1 MKKFLITSA
10 LVAVLGL
17 STPAIAHE
25 GHAEAP
31 GEENAGGA
39 ATVLTLS
46 DTAINNLGIQ
56 TVKATI
62 APRATTVDV
71 NGIVEFLPERQ
82 AIATSRA
89 PGRISEIHVKVGEK
103 VAKGQSLLTIQPI
116 FVGSSPVSISSPID
130 GYVTKQNVVLGQS
143 VTPEAGLMEIGDSSE
158 VLVRGVMYET
168 PDVAKVQVG
177 QNVSVNSSLIGN
189 TPLQGKVQRMDGAY
203 DRGSRTL
210 NVYALVEN
218 PDRKLLANMQ
228 VVLSV
233 EVSEPADILTVP
245 VKAILG
251 ESGEQF
257 IFVKNGNEFERRS
270 VKLGAKFG
278 AEREVLEGV
287 FPDEEVVTVGNYQ
300 LQFAKSAEPKKDAA
314 TTNDKKD
321 IPAAEGKKEDDGHGH
336 EH

>member
-10 LVAVLGL
+10 LVAVIG
-17 STPAIAHE
+17 SSMPAFAHE
-25 GHAEAP
+25 GEDHAAAP
-31 GEENAGGA
+31 GTEE
-39 ATVLTLS
+39 TVQVTSTIELS

-56 TVKATI
+56 TVKAAI
-62 APRATTVDV
+62 AARATTVDV

-89 PGRISEIHVKVGEK
+89 AGRVSEIHVKVGEK

-116 FVGSSPVSISSPID
+116 FVGSSPVSIPSPLD
-130 GYVTKQNVVLGQS
+130 GYVTKQNVILGQS

-189 TPLQGKVQRMDGAY
+189 TPLKGKVQRMDGAY

-218 PDRKLLANMQ
+218 PDRTLLANMQ
-228 VVLSV
+228 VVLSI
-233 EVSEPADILTVP
+233 EVTEPADILTVP

-257 IFVKNGNEFERRS
+257 VFVRSGNAFERRS

-278 AEREVLEGV
+278 TEREVLEGV

-300 LQFAKSAEPKKDAA
+300 LQFAKSTEPKKD
-314 TTNDKKD
+314 T
-321 IPAAEGKKEDDGHGH
+321 PAMEGKKEDDGHGH

>member
-1 MKKFLITSA
+1 MKQIFLA
-10 LVAVLGL
+10 LLFL
-17 STPAIAHE
+17 AISIPVHAHE
-25 GHAEAP
+25 GEDHAAAP
-31 GEENAGGA
+31 GTEETSQVTNIIE
-39 ATVLTLS
+39 LS
-46 DTAINNLGIQ
+46 ETAINNLGIQ

-89 PGRISEIHVKVGEK
+89 AGRVSEIHVKAGEK
-103 VAKGQSLLTIQPI
+103 VSKGQSLLTIQPI
-116 FVGSSPVSISSPID
+116 FVGSSPVSIPSPID
-130 GYVTKQNVVLGQS
+130 GYVTKQNIVLGQS

-177 QNVSVNSSLIGN
+177 QNVSVNSSLIGSE
-189 TPLQGKVQRMDGAY
+189 PLMGKVQRMDGAY

-218 PDRKLLANMQ
+218 PNRRLLANTQ
-228 VVLSV
+228 VVLSI
-233 EVSEPADILTVP
+233 EVAEPSDILTVP
-245 VKAILG
+245 VKSILG

-257 IFVKNGNEFERRS
+257 VFVRSGNAFERRS

-278 AEREVLEGV
+278 AEREILEGV
-287 FPDEEVVTVGNYQ
+287 FPDEDVVTVGNYQ
-300 LQFAKSAEPKKDAA
+300 LQFAKSAEPKKDAVK
-314 TTNDKKD
+314 TGDQKK
-321 IPAAEGKKEDDGHGH
+321 DDGHDH

>member
-10 LVAVLGL
+10 LVAAISL
-17 STPAIAHE
+17 STLASAHE
-25 GHAEAP
+25 GEDHAAAP
-31 GEENAGGA
+31 GTEE
-39 ATVLTLS
+39 TTQVTSIIELS
-46 DTAINNLGIQ
+46 ETAINNLGVK
-56 TVKATI
+56 TVKAAI

-71 NGIVEFLPERQ
+71 NGIIEFLPERQ
-82 AIATSRA
+82 AIAAARA
-89 PGRISEIHVKVGEK
+89 AGRVSEIHVKVGEK
-103 VAKGQSLLTIQPI
+103 VTKGQSLLTIQPI
-116 FVGSSPVSISSPID
+116 FVGSSPVSIPSPLD

-189 TPLQGKVQRMDGAY
+189 TPLIGKVQRMDGAY
-203 DRGSRTL
+203 DRGSRTI
-210 NVYALVEN
+210 NVYALIEN
-218 PDRKLLANMQ
+218 PDRRLLANMQ
-228 VVLSV
+228 VVLSI
-233 EVSEPADILTVP
+233 EVTEPADILTVP

-257 IFVKNGNEFERRS
+257 VFVKSGNAFERRS

-287 FPDEEVVTVGNYQ
+287 FPDEDIVTVGNYQ
-300 LQFAKSAEPKKDAA
+300 LQFAKSAEPKKDAPA
-314 TTNDKKD
+314 TENKK
-321 IPAAEGKKEDDGHGH
+321 ADDGHDH

>member
-1 MKKFLITSA
+1 MKNLLITSA
-10 LVAVLGL
+10 IVAVIGL

-25 GHAEAP
+25 GEDHAAAP
-31 GEENAGGA
+31 GTEE
-39 ATVLTLS
+39 TVQVTSSIELS
-46 DTAINNLGIQ
+46 ETAINNLGIQ

-71 NGIVEFLPERQ
+71 NGNVEFLPERQ

-89 PGRISEIHVKVGEK
+89 AGRVSEIHVKVGEK
-103 VAKGQSLLTIQPI
+103 VTKGQSLLTIQPI
-116 FVGSSPVSISSPID
+116 FVGSSPVSIPSPLD

-143 VTPEAGLMEIGDSSE
+143 VTPEAGLMEIGDSSQ

-168 PDVAKVQVG
+168 PDVAKIQVD
-177 QNVSVNSSLIGN
+177 QNVSVNSSLIGT
-189 TPLQGKVQRMDGAY
+189 TPLKGKVQRMDGAY

-218 PDRKLLANMQ
+218 PDRRLLANMQ
-228 VVLSV
+228 VVLSI

-257 IFVKNGNEFERRS
+257 VFVRNGNEFERRS

-278 AEREVLEGV
+278 SEREVLEGV
-287 FPDEEVVTVGNYQ
+287 FPDEDVVTVGNYQ
-300 LQFAKSAEPKKDAA
+300 LQFAKSIEPKKAPAA
-314 TTNDKKD
+314 T
-321 IPAAEGKKEDDGHGH
+321 EGKKEDDGHGH

>member
-1 MKKFLITSA
+1 MKNFLITSA
-10 LVAVLGL
+10 LIAVIGL
-17 STPAIAHE
+17 STPAYAHE

-31 GEENAGGA
+31 GEESAGGA
-39 ATVLTLS
+39 TKVLTLS

-56 TVKATI
+56 TVKAII
-62 APRATTVDV
+62 APRAASVDL
-71 NGIVEFLPERQ
+71 NGIIEFLPERQ
-82 AIATSRA
+82 AVATSRA
-89 PGRISEIHVKVGEK
+89 AGRISEIHVKVGEK

-116 FVGSSPVSISSPID
+116 FVGSSPVDIPSPLD
-130 GYVTKQNVVLGQS
+130 GYVTKQSAVLGQS
-143 VTPEAGLMEIGDSSE
+143 ITPETELMEVGDSSE

-168 PDVAKVQVG
+168 PDVTKVQVG

-218 PDRKLLANMQ
+218 PDRRLLANMQ
-228 VVLSV
+228 VVLSI

-257 IFVKNGNEFERRS
+257 LFVRNGDEFERRS

-278 AEREVLEGV
+278 TEREVLEGV
-287 FPDEEVVTVGNYQ
+287 FPDEDVVTVGNYQ
-300 LQFAKSAEPKKDAA
+300 LQFAKSTEPKKDA
-314 TTNDKKD
+314 TTTKDKKD
-321 IPAAEGKKEDDGHGH
+321 APAAQSKKEDDGHGH

>member
-1 MKKFLITSA
+1 MKKFFVITA
-10 LVAVLGL
+10 LVVIIGL
-17 STPAIAHE
+17 SMPAFAHE

-31 GEENAGGA
+31 GEESAGGSVA
-39 ATVLTLS
+39 VLTLS
-46 DTAINNLGIQ
+46 ETAINNLGIQ

-89 PGRISEIHVKVGEK
+89 TGRVSDINVKVGEK
-103 VAKGQSLLTIQPI
+103 VAKGQSLLVIQPT
-116 FVGSSPVSISSPID
+116 FVGSSPVSIPSPID

-143 VTPEAGLMEIGDSSE
+143 VTLEAGLMEIGDSSE
-158 VLVRGVMYET
+158 VLVRGIMYET

-177 QNVSVNSSLIGN
+177 QNLSVNSSLIGS
-189 TPLQGKVQRMDGAY
+189 TPLKGKVQRMDGAY

-218 PDRKLLANMQ
+218 PNRLLLANMH
-228 VVLSV
+228 VILSI
-233 EVSEPADILTVP
+233 EVTEPATILTVP

-257 IFVKNGNEFERRS
+257 VFVKNGNEFERRS

-278 AEREVLEGV
+278 SEREVMEGV

-300 LQFAKSAEPKKDAA
+300 LQFAKSADSKQDAQPKGAGQG
-314 TTNDKKD
+314 DK
-321 IPAAEGKKEDDGHGH
+321 H
-336 EH
+336 

>member
-31 GEENAGGA
+31 GEESAGGA

-89 PGRISEIHVKVGEK
+89 AGRVSEIHVKVGEK

-300 LQFAKSAEPKKDAA
+300 LQFAKSAEPKKD
-314 TTNDKKD
+314 

>member
-1 MKKFLITSA
+1 MKKFLITLA
-10 LVAVLGL
+10 LVAVIGL
-17 STPAIAHE
+17 CAPANAHE
-25 GHAEAP
+25 GEDHAAAP
-31 GEENAGGA
+31 GTEE
-39 ATVLTLS
+39 TVQVTRVIELS
-46 DTAINNLGIQ
+46 ATAINNLGIQ
-56 TVKATI
+56 TVKAAI

-89 PGRISEIHVKVGEK
+89 AGRVSEIHVKVGEK

-116 FVGSSPVSISSPID
+116 FVGSSPVSIPSPLD

-168 PDVAKVQVG
+168 PEVAKVQVG
-177 QNVSVNSSLIGN
+177 QNISVNSSLIGN
-189 TPLQGKVQRMDGAY
+189 TPLKGKVQRMDGAY

-210 NVYALVEN
+210 NVYALVGN
-218 PDRKLLANMQ
+218 PDRRLLANTQ
-228 VVLSV
+228 VILSV
-233 EVSEPADILTVP
+233 EVTEPADILTVP

-251 ESGEQF
+251 DSGEQF
-257 IFVKNGNEFERRS
+257 VFVRSGNKFERRS

-278 AEREVLEGV
+278 VEREVLEGV
-287 FPDEEVVTVGNYQ
+287 FPDEDVVTVGNYQ
-300 LQFAKSAEPKKDAA
+300 LQFAKSAEPQKDAP
-314 TTNDKKD
+314 TTK
-321 IPAAEGKKEDDGHGH
+321 GKKEDDGHDH

>member
-1 MKKFLITSA
+1 MKKLLITSA
-10 LVAVLGL
+10 LVVVIGL
-17 STPAIAHE
+17 STPAFAHE

-31 GEENAGGA
+31 GEESAGGA
-39 ATVLTLS
+39 TAVLTLS

-62 APRATTVDV
+62 APRAATVEV
-71 NGIVEFLPERQ
+71 SGIVEFLPERQ

-89 PGRISEIHVKVGEK
+89 AGRVSEIHVKAGER
-103 VAKGQSLLTIQPI
+103 VTKGQSLLTIQPI
-116 FVGSSPVSISSPID
+116 FVGSSPVSIPSPLD

-189 TPLQGKVQRMDGAY
+189 TPLKGKVQRMDGAY

-210 NVYALVEN
+210 NIYALVEN
-218 PDRKLLANMQ
+218 PDRRLLANMQ
-228 VVLSV
+228 VVLSI
-233 EVSEPADILTVP
+233 EVTEPADILTVP

-251 ESGEQF
+251 DSGEQF
-257 IFVKNGNEFERRS
+257 VFVRSGNEFERRS

-287 FPDEEVVTVGNYQ
+287 FPDEDVVIVGNYQ

-314 TTNDKKD
+314 AT
-321 IPAAEGKKEDDGHGH
+321 ESKKEDDGHGH